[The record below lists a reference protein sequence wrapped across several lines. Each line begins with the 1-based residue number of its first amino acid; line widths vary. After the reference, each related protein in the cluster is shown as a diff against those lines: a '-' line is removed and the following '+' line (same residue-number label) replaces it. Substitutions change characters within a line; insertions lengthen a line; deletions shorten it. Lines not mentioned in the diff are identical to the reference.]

1 MCQSL
6 LLVVLCCVIV
16 SVCCL
21 SARVNSCH
29 SIFVVAFDSVSCGLI
44 EVEITKDAPV
54 LSVLFS
60 FHFF

>member
-1 MCQSL
+1 M
-6 LLVVLCCVIV
+6 IV

-54 LSVLFS
+54 LCLVFIS
-60 FHFF
+60 FNRDAENNRSR